1 MEEEEK
7 SVSRLVDKIKELS
20 TFNEIAKLLNSS
32 LNLREVLSLVMKL
45 IASLVKAEAWSVALV
60 DRETNELVFEA
71 TTGEK
76 SQQIKEMRLQMGQG
90 IAGWVAR
97 QRKPAIIQD
106 VSSDPRFFSQADQA
120 TDFKTKS
127 VLCVPL
133 ISKGTL
139 VGVVE
144 VINKLGGDPFTEND
158 LELIS
163 SLVDHAAVAIHNT
176 ELYDR
181 TKKKVKELSLLYEVG
196 AAIASTLDL
205 EEMLNKAAHLIQ
217 MSLDSCYIA
226 IFLKEPSKDEVVL
239 KAFSG
244 SSEISPSRTKIRL
257 GVDGLIGWSMVGK
270 RSILVEDVEKQ
281 PRYLKGIENIKSE
294 LVVPLLKEGK
304 VLGAMDMGSEI
315 LGAFTQESIQPIEQ
329 LAGQLSIAI
338 QNITLYEKVGVLA
351 VTDDLTK
358 LHNSRYCQMFLQ
370 KAEALAKTS
379 GNPLSLIF
387 LDADY
392 FKEINDT
399 YGHHFGAAALIEL
412 ADRIRELLREDYVAS
427 RYGGD
432 EYIIMMPNTSLDEAL
447 EWAEKLRKLVADKP
461 FLTDK
466 NVSHS
471 LTISLGVATYPG
483 SAETAWDLLVKA
495 DKAMYHV
502 KDTGRNGV
510 HAAPGID
517 AQSES

>member
-1 MEEEEK
+1 MEERKE

-32 LNLREVLSLVMKL
+32 LNLREVLSMVMRL
-45 IASLVKAEAWSVALV
+45 IANLVKAEAWSVALV

-76 SQQIKEMRLQMGQG
+76 SQKIKEMRLQMGQG

-106 VSSDPRFFSQADQA
+106 VSTDPRFFSQVDET

-127 VLCVPL
+127 ILCVPL

-144 VINKLGGDPFTEND
+144 VINKLGGGPFTEND

-205 EEMLNKAAHLIQ
+205 EEMLHKAAHLIK
-217 MSLDSCYIA
+217 MSLDCSYIA
-226 IFLKEPSKDEVVL
+226 IFLKEPTKDGIVL
-239 KAFSG
+239 RAFSG
-244 SSEISPSRTKIRL
+244 SSEVSPTRAKIRL
-257 GVDGLIGWSMVGK
+257 GVDGLIGWSMVGR

-281 PRYLKGIENIKSE
+281 PRYLEGIEEIKSE

-304 VLGAMDMGSEI
+304 VLGAMDMGSEVF
-315 LGAFTQESIQPIEQ
+315 GAFTQESIQPMEQ
-329 LAGQLSIAI
+329 LASQLSIAI
-338 QNITLYEKVGVLA
+338 QNITLYERVGVLA
-351 VTDDLTK
+351 ITDDLTK

-370 KAEALAKTS
+370 KAEGMAKAS

-399 YGHHFGAAALIEL
+399 YGHHFGAAALVEI
-412 ADRIRELLREDYVAS
+412 ADRIREILREDYVAS

-432 EYIIMMPNTSLDEAL
+432 EYVIMMPNTNFDEAMK
-447 EWAEKLRKLVADKP
+447 WADKLRRQVADRP

-466 NVSHS
+466 NLNHR
-471 LTISLGVATYPG
+471 LTISLGVATYPDC
-483 SAETAWDLLVKA
+483 ADTAWDLLVKA
-495 DKAMYHV
+495 DKAMYEV
-502 KDTGRNGV
+502 KETGRNGV
-510 HAAPGID
+510 HAAPRTD